1 MVDSQKRI
9 LVVDDN
15 KDAADSFALILQ
27 RMGHSARAVYH
38 SSDVFE
44 SVRSLKPHIVFLD
57 IGLPGVDGYRIA
69 RSIRDELGYDALKI
83 VAVTA
88 YAQDS
93 DRVKARQAGFDA
105 HVAKP
110 VDYAIIESILKTID
124 PA

>member
-1 MVDSQKRI
+1 MTDSQKRI

-15 KDAADSFALILQ
+15 KDAADSFAMILQ
-27 RMGHSARAVYH
+27 RMGHSAKVVYH
-38 SSDVFE
+38 PHDVLDT
-44 SVRSLKPHIVFLD
+44 VRGFSPHIVLLD
-57 IGLPGVDGYRIA
+57 IGLPGLDGYSVA
-69 RSIRDELGYDALKI
+69 RSIRDEVGYDAMRI
-83 VAVTA
+83 IAVTA

-110 VDYAIIESILKTID
+110 VDYAIIESILKTIG